1 MDWQQDPTTAQAAQD
16 FPLPISSPK
25 PALQFS
31 GCNTNP
37 ARWKY
42 PVVLDSPCWPEV
54 QPLTSSPD
62 NIIDLFKRS
71 AFLEALA
78 LVVSWGG
85 MGRQL
90 KRIYCH
96 RHLPVIHEALKR
108 CAVSIRQTHSIRC
121 AWDYLTGN
129 SPDQLGWSA
138 VIASKTLSF
147 LARALEFDER
157 PPVAIDNAVIRQQVW
172 PAFVR
177 GIPEKCQR
185 PRNWEGNTFGA
196 YSRYMTAILVWAL
209 QRQWTT
215 TELEAT
221 IFDEY
226 SHKKG

>member
-1 MDWQQDPTTAQAAQD
+1 VNWQQDPVTARTAED
-16 FPLPISSPK
+16 FPLPISSEK
-25 PALQFS
+25 PALQFP

-37 ARWKY
+37 ANWKY
-42 PVVLDSPCWPEV
+42 DVVFDSPCWPQV

-90 KRIYCH
+90 KRIYCN
-96 RHLPVIHEALKR
+96 RPLPVIHEALKR
-108 CAVSIRQTHSIRC
+108 CAVSVQQTHSIRC
-121 AWDYLTGN
+121 AWDYLTGDF
-129 SPDQLGWSA
+129 PDQLGWSA

-147 LARALEFDER
+147 LARALGFDKK
-157 PPVAIDNAVIRQQVW
+157 PPAAIDNAVIRQQVW
-172 PAFVR
+172 PAFIGR
-177 GIPEKCQR
+177 IQAGLR
-185 PRNWEGNTFGA
+185 PLNWRGNTFDA
-196 YSRYMTAILVWAL
+196 YSRYMTAILVWAS
-209 QRQWTT
+209 QRHWTT

-226 SHKKG
+226 RPNNR